1 MVAKIS
7 KNLKTAKLQNHE
19 AKTAKLQNH
28 EAKTTKSQ
36 KIPLTKLAKYATI
49 ENAGNILFLWAL

>member
-7 KNLKTAKLQNHE
+7 KNL
-19 AKTAKLQNH
+19 KTAKLQNH